1 MTPSDESKN
10 SAATRRQFLTKAGAA
25 AAVGI
30 VGGVATAS
38 GQTPETEPSPA
49 ATPESGATPGDFD
62 SYSRWHPSFGGP
74 VGSDQYLGK
83 LVPGRRASG
92 LEPVLCEMTDMTKVP
107 WKMVGGVK
115 EFELRAMAVKEEF
128 LPGYFM
134 NVWGYNGSMPGP
146 MIEAFQGDR
155 VRIIVH
161 NDLPEPTTVH
171 WHGLELPVQYDGVP
185 GLIQPISS
193 ARQEFRL
200 RVRPAPDRHVLLPLP
215 HRHAGSLRHG
225 RILHHPPARRLRSAG
240 GPRLR
245 ADLPELLHRSQYEH
259 PDSMRMDWNWHTIN
273 GRSGPD
279 TTPLVC
285 RQGERVRVRLMDF
298 SPMQHHPIH
307 LHGHT
312 FWLTGTE
319 GGRIPPSAWIPR
331 NVSLIGVAMAND
343 FEFIAFNPGDWI
355 FHCHMVHHMMN
366 HMVRQVG
373 PRIRGS
379 EVDDYLR
386 ASNRP
391 VPTDALDN
399 PGFRTPGYPQKMQ
412 GMSMSMDMMKKINGK
427 REARG
432 MRKDWMMATKGLMTV
447 MRVLPDDLYD
457 LVMNSDENIAPGA
470 VFDAIVRGD
479 YDKRGQQQQT

>member
-1 MTPSDESKN
+1 MNPSDESKN
-10 SAATRRQFLTKAGAA
+10 SAATRRQFLSKAGAA

-30 VGGVATAS
+30 VGGMATAS
-38 GQTPETEPSPA
+38 GQTSETEPSPA
-49 ATPESGATPGDFD
+49 AAPESGSTPGDFD

-128 LPGYFM
+128 LPGQSM

-161 NDLPEPTTVH
+161 NDLPEPTSVH

-185 GLIQPISS
+185 GLVQDLIQPGKSFVYEFDLHQTGTFFYHS
-193 ARQEFRL
+193 HVAMQEAFGMVGFFIIHPRIAYDPP
-200 RVRPAPDRHVLLPLP
+200 VDRDFALIFQNFYIDPNT
-215 HRHAGSLRHG
+215 S
-225 RILHHPPARRLRSAG
+225 I
-240 GPRLR
+240 
-245 ADLPELLHRSQYEH
+245 

-285 RQGERVRVRLMDF
+285 RLGERVRVRLMDF

-331 NVSLIGVAMAND
+331 NVSLTGVAMAND

-386 ASNRP
+386 ASSRP
-391 VPTDALDN
+391 VPTDPLDN

-412 GMSMSMDMMKKINGK
+412 GMNMDMAMMKQINAK

-432 MRKDWMMATKGLMTV
+432 MRKDWMTATKGLMTV

-457 LVMNSDENIAPGA
+457 IVMNSDENVAPGA